1 MQIAYEELVQ
11 YLGFRDD
18 VIRAAVAVVDNWK
31 TEGSLS
37 PKSADDFMVGVRL
50 VDAVHALRSWDADRG
65 LRGPGATGEQK
76 VRESPAQRAGDHEGA
91 ERQG

>member
-18 VIRAAVAVVDNWK
+18 VIRAAVAWVNECRSWRDVD
-31 TEGSLS
+31 
-37 PKSADDFMVGVRL
+37 
-50 VDAVHALRSWDADRG
+50 VDVTLIQAVDALRSWDADRG